1 MDMLPQGHPAET
13 IHEALPVSD
22 WSLWGLPFLV
32 QPAKQVK
39 PRFPFCLLKK
49 CWGKKYSSTFFVSG
63 LQAVLQA
70 LDSGHSVTA
79 LVKEYFS
86 PVHPPCTISY
96 LPHHSGAQ
104 SRQAGPYHQP
114 FSHCDRMRRFQVLP
128 SFPPFSLFPSVKIL
142 FEISVRSS

>member
-1 MDMLPQGHPAET
+1 MRIAILGATGQTGETWVSILPIEDMLE
-13 IHEALPVSD
+13 
-22 WSLWGLPFLV
+22 
-32 QPAKQVK
+32 
-39 PRFPFCLLKK
+39 
-49 CWGKKYSSTFFVSG
+49 KKYSSTFFVSG

-104 SRQAGPYHQP
+104 SRQAGPYH
-114 FSHCDRMRRFQVLP
+114 
-128 SFPPFSLFPSVKIL
+128 
-142 FEISVRSS
+142 